1 MQSLITMQQY
11 HMYNFKDFLPAA
23 PIKFRSGQTALPNAK
38 TLNMLID
45 DSNPTKAVVYR
56 MWFEM

>member
-1 MQSLITMQQY
+1 MQQY